1 MNRLILPLL
10 RSSRRFPLYSM
21 LLASTALT
29 GSVLTGSASAAPTPE
44 QTELAER
51 LLQAGQRLV
60 GVPSAMPV
68 AAAVADVAE
77 RLYENNVRLLRTNI
91 DLELALGR
99 RDRVLKLLGD
109 LRRLD
114 PGDQIAQVQ
123 SIDLQQSK
131 LESAGDKADYLS
143 RVAGSD
149 KVPSEVRSHA
159 AVLLSGIETE
169 RGRDD
174 AAAAALAQALALN
187 PLNPKALHLRAD
199 AVASTGTA
207 AQRTAAWVDLLKADP
222 LQFGTASRLGEELL
236 RVGQVEQATD
246 LYRKFFASVAAAGYG
261 PGADE
266 SINFAHGLV
275 VTSKLSEAGDVAAA
289 ALKDNPS
296 DDRLHAL
303 RMLIALSAKDD
314 AAFKSALGE
323 ARLQAIRDLMG
334 LHSQLDPSA
343 PRPDDS
349 TEVKLPDV
357 KVDAAAARANADP
370 RMAETYLQALGNLAW
385 IDAYYGRRAPDAPV
399 TEAINNLAGA
409 DSPLAHRLAGFTA
422 LAADRLDEADVAFSP
437 VAERDALSRLGLFA
451 LKLKKGEDKATIV
464 AGGNKL
470 LSELPTDVWPLVV
483 RNSLKD
489 AGPLGFRAAEADAVA
504 AEAAKL
510 PADTWTF
517 AGQGRQL
524 YLVDADPI
532 TGSAEIGQPILVR
545 VTLQNIGNR
554 PLAIGPGGAISQSIS
569 LDATVRG
576 AAEQSFPGAA
586 IAKMTGRLVLPPKQ
600 TTSTVV
606 RLDSP
611 ELAVQLAQVPQAG
624 AAVFVSAVTNPVSRE
639 NTIVPGPGGYRA
651 QGHGVVDR
659 PQVAFTRPEVREKLI
674 KQLNSPDAL
683 ARIRAVTALAACAS
697 WMRQTQ
703 DESLKPLFV
712 QAADMLKQVS
722 TKDASPT
729 VRMSALQESVS
740 LASDADRPAVIA
752 SMLSSADYES
762 RVMGALISVRSP
774 KAVREAALKPLTT
787 DADETIRN
795 LAVAVSNLPEA
806 PAATQP
812 AVK

>member
-1 MNRLILPLL
+1 
-10 RSSRRFPLYSM
+10 M
-21 LLASTALT
+21 LLAST
-29 GSVLTGSASAAPTPE
+29 VLTGSAWAGPTPE
-44 QTELAER
+44 QAELAER
-51 LLQAGQRLV
+51 LLQTAQRLTA
-60 GVPSAMPV
+60 VPAGLPV

-77 RLYENNVRLLRTNI
+77 RLYENNARLLRTNI
-91 DLELALGR
+91 DLELSLGR
-99 RDRVLKLLGD
+99 RDKVIKLLGD
-109 LRRLD
+109 LRRLE

-131 LESAGDKADYLS
+131 LESAGEKADYLS

-159 AVLLSGIETE
+159 AVLLAGVETE

-199 AVASTGTA
+199 AVAGTGTA
-207 AQRTAAWVDLLKADP
+207 PQRTAAWVDLLKADP
-222 LQFGTASRLGEELL
+222 LEFGVASRLGEELL
-236 RVGQVEQATD
+236 RVGMVDKATE

-261 PGADE
+261 PGPDD
-266 SINFAHGLV
+266 SINFAAGLV
-275 VTSKLSEAGDVAAA
+275 FTNKLSEAGDIAAA

-296 DDRLHAL
+296 EDRLHAL
-303 RMLIALSAKDD
+303 RMLIALAAKDD

-323 ARLQAIRDLMG
+323 ARPQAIRALMG
-334 LHSQLDPSA
+334 LHSQLDPAA

-357 KVDAAAARANADP
+357 KVDVAAARANADP
-370 RMAETYLQALGNLAW
+370 RLAEQYLEALGDLAW
-385 IDAYYGRRAPDAPV
+385 IDVYFGGRAPDAPV

-409 DSPLAHRLAGFTA
+409 DSPMAHRLAGFAA

-437 VAERDALSRLGLFA
+437 VAERDALSRLGLLT
-451 LKLKKGEDKATIV
+451 LKLKKGEDKAAIV
-464 AGGNKL
+464 AGGAKL

-489 AGPLGFRAAEADAVA
+489 AGPLAFKSPEADAVV

-517 AGQGRQL
+517 AGQGSQS

-532 TGSAEIGQPILVR
+532 TPAAEIGQPILVR

-586 IAKMTGRLVLPPKQ
+586 IAKMTGVLVLPARQ

-611 ELAVQLAQVPQAG
+611 ELGQQLSLVPQVG
-624 AAVFVSAVTNPVSRE
+624 AAVFVSAVTNPVNRE
-639 NTIVPGPGGYRA
+639 NTIVPGPGGYRT

-659 PQVAFTRPEVREKLI
+659 PQVAFTRPEVRDKLL
-674 KQLNSPDAL
+674 KQINSSDTI
-683 ARIRAVTALAACAS
+683 ARVRAVASLAACAT

-703 DESLKPLFV
+703 DEALKPLFV
-712 QAADMLKQVS
+712 QAVEMLKQVS
-722 TKDASPT
+722 TKDASPI
-729 VRMSALQESVS
+729 VRMSALQESAS
-740 LASDADRPAVIA
+740 LAPDTDRPAVIA
-752 SMLSSADYES
+752 AMLHSADYES
-762 RVMGALISVRSP
+762 RVMGVLISVRSS
-774 KAVREAALKPLTT
+774 KADREATLKPLTT

-795 LAVAVSNLPEA
+795 LAAAVIGLPDT

-812 AVK
+812 AK